1 MKSANQIVNIQNII
15 QVSKGL
21 IQYCGTG
28 SWRTNDEN
36 GLMLEGLAAEFFQIR
51 FFPFVDY
58 GSEPSKRSVYGEINV
73 VYWIEIFAHADKD
86 SFEAWSKNHL
96 RVSPF
101 QGS

>member
-1 MKSANQIVNIQNII
+1 MKPANQIVNIQNII
-15 QVSKGL
+15 QVGQGL
-21 IQYCGTG
+21 IQYGGTG

-36 GLMLEGLAAEFFQIR
+36 GLMFEGLAAEFFQIR

-58 GSEPSKRSVYGEINV
+58 GFEPGKRSVYGEIDV
-73 VYWIEIFAHADKD
+73 VFWIEIFVHADKD

-96 RVSPF
+96 RVNPF